1 MVDLLTFDTEVRRSI
16 TQTVTDGDTTH
27 APSAD
32 AVRDYI
38 DEVIGDADDWL
49 TS

>member
-1 MVDLLTFDTEVRRSI
+1 MTNLLVFDVEVRRLI
-16 TQTVTDGDTTH
+16 VQEVTDGDTTH

-38 DEVIGDADDWL
+38 AEVIGDADDWL